1 MEELKFI
8 LYKVI
13 TILMWISTFILLLLI
28 FTSTDS
34 LIREMNM
41 ILLVNNLITLYPL
54 TCRLKQNSTQLFD
67 PIIVT
72 TQHPYGHE

>member
-41 ILLVNNLITLYPL
+41 ILLVNN
-54 TCRLKQNSTQLFD
+54 
-67 PIIVT
+67 
-72 TQHPYGHE
+72 

>member
-54 TCRLKQNSTQLFD
+54 THIAVARH
-67 PIIVT
+67 VT
-72 TQHPYGHE
+72 P